1 MPRIRLTYLIAGG
14 FAGMLLLLALTLSLA
29 VSSLFSIRDM
39 VDSVARERAPK
50 TAIAQKLINSL
61 HETRFLTHTLLSEE
75 DTAAARR
82 LMEDIQAATGTRQ
95 ELQGQLAAFPLNDEE
110 RGLLHSMR
118 SSEQAYGDPE
128 KRFLDFMAKNWKDSA
143 QEILANELKKA
154 QAAYLET
161 IDRLIRLQERAM
173 AEEARAAADE
183 SSQRTTLLMACGLVA
198 LLAGLLLATHIP
210 RSIIRTL
217 GGEPRQAQRIV
228 QTIAAGDLGQE
239 ISHVAGHR
247 NSLIGE
253 LGRMQQGLSEL
264 IRGMRDHGDR
274 TCAAAGAIGQS
285 ARRLNDQVVAQSDAA
300 SAISACVA
308 ELIGN
313 AGQLADKA
321 GRTQQ
326 SVDQAKAG
334 AMDGERV
341 IDSALDSI
349 QNSARR
355 VGDAAA
361 TMNELRQRSL
371 DISQMVTTVREIAE
385 QTNLLALNA
394 AIEAA
399 RAGEQGRGFAVVAD
413 EVRKLADRTTS
424 ATTYIAEIIADIQKN
439 ITSAMEDIALGQQ
452 EVEGGVGEVKSAH
465 QTMNAIRRDA
475 DTMHALIAE
484 IAGGLL
490 AQHQAAARIADAAGS
505 IGERSALCLG
515 AVDDTSLAADDLS
528 ELADRLR
535 QASHAFRLSH
545 AEHAG

>member
-82 LMEDIQAATGTRQ
+82 LMADIQAATGTRQ

-110 RGLLHSMR
+110 HGLLHSMR

-154 QAAYLET
+154 QATYLET

-183 SSQRTTLLMACGLVA
+183 SSQRTTLLMVCGLVA

-239 ISHVAGHR
+239 ISHAAVHR

-285 ARRLNDQVVAQSDAA
+285 ARRLNDQVAAQSDAA

-321 GRTQQ
+321 GQTQQ

-535 QASHAFRLSH
+535 QASRAFRLSH